1 MWLPCS
7 RSRSFALTK
16 ADLETF
22 SLSQVTYVGEET
34 GPGKLRT
41 LSVYLGAIVPDR
53 VFGVPTGVG
62 PSGAEA
68 VLAKL

>member
-34 GPGKLRT
+34 GPGKLRNF
-41 LSVYLGAIVPDR
+41 SAYLGAIVPDG